1 MTWQATIFAT
11 IFGFGY
17 VFLIFIARNRAYK
30 EINTGSAK
38 WRSSAESLSY
48 QYLNYNDALNEL
60 EIAIHS
66 GFNYSL
72 LRKLTGIAPLMG
84 VVLTA
89 LLFWISEIKTGSEQG
104 GNSLTIDVT
113 GIIKPV
119 LLGVFLGATLSIL
132 NQFVL
137 IATDV
142 YASQTAMRTIKS
154 IDQKLLGGAY
164 AVLGPFMQDLQQFSK
179 QIDLSTENMTL
190 LQRKVSDTMQVVLNS
205 FKSSLETLS
214 VSAGSAAN
222 RLDKSSEKHF
232 TAIESVTHEFG
243 NTVGQMSLLV
253 ERTSESLNLYLSETT
268 SSICEAKN
276 TLAEA
281 VATARTATSQAGEHL
296 TKQAE
301 LLRETVKSEVGAIGK
316 ATSKALQVHEAAMVD
331 TAKKSQEAQVSTL
344 DIVRKAIEFSTN
356 RLSQAADGIVAS
368 IEPVT
373 KMKTEVGSYIET
385 IRNQTVSCSALDIA
399 LRDVVKAIEI
409 TRSETLRIQETLA
422 SKITESAGG
431 LSTTQSAIESSIM
444 RLIPALQSTEKQ
456 VLALTVSNELL
467 VKQAGD
473 RAAKSDVDVPQK
485 RWPWG

>member
-1 MTWQATIFAT
+1 MTQAIIIATVFA
-11 IFGFGY
+11 FGFL
-17 VFLIFIARNRAYK
+17 FLIFVVRSRAYK
-30 EINTGSAK
+30 EINSGSAK
-38 WRSSAESLSY
+38 WCASAESLSF
-48 QYLNYNDALNEL
+48 QHLNYNDALNEL
-60 EIAIHS
+60 ETEIHS
-66 GFNYSL
+66 GFCYGL
-72 LRKLTGIAPLMG
+72 LRKLTGMAPLMG

-89 LLFWISEIKTGSEQG
+89 VLFWITEITSGSDPDG
-104 GNSLTIDVT
+104 KSLMIDVT
-113 GIIKPV
+113 SIIKPV
-119 LLGVFLGATLSIL
+119 LFGVFLGASLSIV
-132 NQFVL
+132 NQLVL

-142 YASQTAMRTIKS
+142 YASQTVIRAIKN
-154 IDQKLLGGAY
+154 IDKKLFGGAY
-164 AVLGPFMQDLQQFSK
+164 AVLSPFIEDLKHFSK
-179 QIDLSTENMTL
+179 ELDISTKNMVL
-190 LQRKVSDTMQVVLNS
+190 LQEKVSDTMQVALNS
-205 FKSSLETLS
+205 FKSSLEILS
-214 VSAGSAAN
+214 SAAASTAKL
-222 RLDKSSEKHF
+222 LDKSSEKHF

-331 TAKKSQEAQVSTL
+331 SAKKSQEAQVSTL
-344 DIVRKAIEFSTN
+344 DIVRKAIEFSSN
-356 RLSQAADGIVAS
+356 RLSLAADGIIAS

-373 KMKTEVGSYIET
+373 KMKTEVGSYLET
-385 IRNQTVSCSALDIA
+385 IRNQTVSCTALDIA

-409 TRSETLRIQETLA
+409 TRTETLRIQETLA

-467 VKQAGD
+467 VKQAGE
-473 RAAKSDVDVPQK
+473 RAAKPDADVTQK
-485 RWPWG
+485 RWLWR

>member
-30 EINTGSAK
+30 EIDTGSAK

-66 GFNYSL
+66 GFSYSL

-89 LLFWISEIKTGSEQG
+89 LLFWISEIKTGSLQG
-104 GNSLTIDVT
+104 VESLIDVT

-142 YASQTAMRTIKS
+142 YASQTAMRTIKN

-164 AVLGPFMQDLQQFSK
+164 AVLGPFMQDLEKFSK
-179 QIDLSTENMTL
+179 QIDISTENMTL
-190 LQRKVSDTMQVVLNS
+190 LQRKVSDTWQVVLNS

-214 VSAGSAAN
+214 AAAGSAAN

-243 NTVGQMSLLV
+243 STVGQMSLLV

-301 LLRETVKSEVGAIGK
+301 LLRETVKSEVGAISK

-331 TAKKSQEAQVSTL
+331 TAKKSQEAQISTL

-385 IRNQTVSCSALDIA
+385 IRNQTVSCTALDIA

-467 VKQAGD
+467 VKQAGE
-473 RAAKSDVDVPQK
+473 RAAKSDVDVAPK

>member
-1 MTWQATIFAT
+1 MTTDVKIIAAVFVL
-11 IFGFGY
+11 GFF
-17 VFLIFIARNRAYK
+17 FLIFIARSRAYK
-30 EINTGSAK
+30 EINSGSAR
-38 WRSSAESLSY
+38 WRASAESLSF
-48 QYLNYNDALNEL
+48 QHLNYNDALNEL
-60 EIAIHS
+60 EIEIHS
-66 GFNYSL
+66 GFCYGL
-72 LRKLTGIAPLMG
+72 LRKLTGMAPLMG

-89 LLFWISEIKTGSEQG
+89 LLFWISENETSTVQG
-104 GNSLTIDVT
+104 GKSLPIDVT
-113 GIIKPV
+113 SFKPV
-119 LLGVFLGATLSIL
+119 LLGVFLGATLSIV

-142 YASQTAMRTIKS
+142 YATQTVMRAIKN
-154 IDQKLLGGAY
+154 IDKKLFGGAY
-164 AVLGPFMQDLQQFSK
+164 AVLGPFIQDLQHFSK
-179 QIDLSTENMTL
+179 QLDISTEHMVL
-190 LQRKVSDTMQVVLNS
+190 LQEKVSDTWQVVLNS

-214 VSAGSAAN
+214 AAAGSAAN

-243 NTVGQMSLLV
+243 STVGQMSLLV

-301 LLRETVKSEVGAIGK
+301 LLRETVKSEVGAISK

-385 IRNQTVSCSALDIA
+385 IRNQTVSCTALDIA

-467 VKQAGD
+467 VKQAGE
-473 RAAKSDVDVPQK
+473 RATKLDVDGPQK

>member
-1 MTWQATIFAT
+1 MTSQTIIIATV
-11 IFGFGY
+11 FGFGFL
-17 VFLIFIARNRAYK
+17 FLIFIARSRAYK
-30 EINTGSAK
+30 EINHGSAK
-38 WRSSAESLSY
+38 WRASAESLSF
-48 QYLNYNDALNEL
+48 QHLNYNDALNEL
-60 EIAIHS
+60 EIEIHS
-66 GFNYSL
+66 GFCYGL
-72 LRKLTGIAPLMG
+72 LRKLTGMAPLMG

-89 LLFWISEIKTGSEQG
+89 VLFWITDITTGSEQDG
-104 GNSLTIDVT
+104 KSLMIDIT
-113 GIIKPV
+113 SIIKPV
-119 LLGVFLGATLSIL
+119 LLGVFLGATLSIV

-137 IATDV
+137 TLTDV
-142 YASQTAMRTIKS
+142 YASQTVMRAVKN
-154 IDQKLLGGAY
+154 IDKKLFGGAY
-164 AVLGPFMQDLQQFSK
+164 AVLGPFTQDLEDFSK
-179 QIDLSTENMTL
+179 RLDDSTENMVL
-190 LQRKVSDTMQVVLNS
+190 RQKKVSSIMQDALNL
-205 FKSSLETLS
+205 FTSSLETLS
-214 VSAGSAAN
+214 SAAASTAK
-222 RLDKSSEKHF
+222 RLDKSSENHF

-243 NTVGQMSLLV
+243 STVGQMSLLV

-268 SSICEAKN
+268 SSICEAKK

-281 VATARTATSQAGEHL
+281 VANARTATSQAGEHF

-316 ATSKALQVHEAAMVD
+316 ASSKALQVHEAAMVD
-331 TAKKSQEAQVSTL
+331 TAKKSQEAQISTL

-385 IRNQTVSCSALDIA
+385 IRNQTVSCTALDIA

-467 VKQAGD
+467 VKQAGE
-473 RAAKSDVDVPQK
+473 RAAKSDVDVPPK

>member
-30 EINTGSAK
+30 EIDTGSAK

-66 GFNYSL
+66 GFSYSL

-89 LLFWISEIKTGSEQG
+89 LLFWISEIKTGSLQG
-104 GNSLTIDVT
+104 VESLIDVT

-142 YASQTAMRTIKS
+142 YASQTAMRTIKN

-164 AVLGPFMQDLQQFSK
+164 AVLGPFMQDLEKFSK
-179 QIDLSTENMTL
+179 QIDISTENMTL
-190 LQRKVSDTMQVVLNS
+190 LQRKVSDTWQVVLNS

-214 VSAGSAAN
+214 AAAGSAAN

-243 NTVGQMSLLV
+243 STVGQMSLLV

-301 LLRETVKSEVGAIGK
+301 LLRETVKSEVGAISK

-385 IRNQTVSCSALDIA
+385 IRNQTVSCTALDIA

-467 VKQAGD
+467 VKQAGE
-473 RAAKSDVDVPQK
+473 RAAKSDVDVPPK